1 MKQIFQDKDGNLSS
15 KRVAGIATLVIAILF
30 TAFGLGETSLV
41 NTMFIGGFAAV
52 GITAFERKNGC

>member
-15 KRVAGIATLVIAILF
+15 KRVAGIATLITAIVF
-30 TAFGLGETSLV
+30 TAVGVGDVSLV

-52 GITAFERKNGC
+52 GITAFEKKSL